1 MRVQGS
7 RLLLQA
13 TLFRDQKNYKNQ
25 KRQTLL
31 QVPHASISKLNPL
44 YSAPSPFSKKAFNSW
59 IMINKIIHMCSV
71 NYHNNYIKLAYP
83 IIFEECWNLRCS
95 KVKTLPQIFIITHE
109 TKQSYKL
116 PFLKKRFSKNLF
128 PASTE
133 WEDRENYE
141 LSPKLTMNSV
151 IASINRF
158 RWYNSKELQNSF
170 LSFYRYLGVY
180 CENTLRVH

>member
-1 MRVQGS
+1 MLKFAVF
-7 RLLLQA
+7 RLL
-13 TLFRDQKNYKNQ
+13 
-25 KRQTLL
+25 
-31 QVPHASISKLNPL
+31 
-44 YSAPSPFSKKAFNSW
+44 
-59 IMINKIIHMCSV
+59 
-71 NYHNNYIKLAYP
+71 
-83 IIFEECWNLRCS
+83 E
-95 KVKTLPQIFIITHE
+95 TLPQIFIITHE

-116 PFLKKRFSKNLF
+116 PFPKKRFSKNLF

-170 LSFYRYLGVY
+170 
-180 CENTLRVH
+180 

>member
-1 MRVQGS
+1 MSITTIITSNLHIPSYLRNVEICGVQIT
-7 RLLLQA
+7 R
-13 TLFRDQKNYKNQ
+13 
-25 KRQTLL
+25 
-31 QVPHASISKLNPL
+31 
-44 YSAPSPFSKKAFNSW
+44 
-59 IMINKIIHMCSV
+59 
-71 NYHNNYIKLAYP
+71 
-83 IIFEECWNLRCS
+83 

-141 LSPKLTMNSV
+141 LSTKLTMNSV

-158 RWYNSKELQNSF
+158 RWYNSIESQNSF